1 MSLQIMLELHGIH
14 DLAKNGVLGVKM
26 LSSDP
31 RKTWEFLHWGNKE
44 EKVPYC
50 FKYQIGKNVQT
61 HFGETY
67 QYCTLLFLPGVI
79 FILVH
84 LQRVFAL
91 SGICPNKVVLRSLGG
106 GKNVSNIRFFKF
118 FFTLKGQLMSKL
130 SAKYEVN

>member
-1 MSLQIMLELHGIH
+1 MLELHGIH

-31 RKTWEFLHWGNKE
+31 RKTWEFLHWGNKK

-50 FKYQIGKNVQT
+50 FKYQIGKRSNTFWRNISILYTV
-61 HFGETY
+61 
-67 QYCTLLFLPGVI
+67 LFLPCVI

-84 LQRVFAL
+84 FAL

-106 GKNVSNIRFFKF
+106 GENVFFNSF
-118 FFTLKGQLMSKL
+118 ILKGQLMSKL
-130 SAKYEVN
+130 AAKYEVN